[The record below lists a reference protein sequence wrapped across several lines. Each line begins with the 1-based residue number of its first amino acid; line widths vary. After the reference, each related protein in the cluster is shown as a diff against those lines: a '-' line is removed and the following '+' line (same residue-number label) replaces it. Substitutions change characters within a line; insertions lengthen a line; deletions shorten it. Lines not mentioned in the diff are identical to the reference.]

1 MQEAKRELKK
11 PKSLY
16 KILGVKSDAN
26 DDEIKKAY
34 RKRALLHHPDRHS
47 SESEEVQ
54 KEHETK
60 FKEVSFSVLVAQWRI
75 KSKCSLKVGNAYE
88 ILMDPVKRRNYDI
101 ESGAAESDAAPA
113 ASEDGGGHG
122 FHYVDPNSNFQGA
135 WRQWYGQWYYYGQ
148 SFNGGAQSAGQ

>member
-34 RKRALLHHPDRHS
+34 RKRALLHHPDKHS
-47 SESEEVQ
+47 SESEKVQ

-60 FKEVSFSVLVAQWRI
+60 FKEVSFSCTVEEQ
-75 KSKCSLKVGNAYE
+75 
-88 ILMDPVKRRNYDI
+88 ILNV
-101 ESGAAESDAAPA
+101 
-113 ASEDGGGHG
+113 H
-122 FHYVDPNSNFQGA
+122 
-135 WRQWYGQWYYYGQ
+135 
-148 SFNGGAQSAGQ
+148 